1 MQGKKRQIIEAAII
15 CFSEKGYRGT
25 SIQDIA
31 DTLGIA
37 KGSMYFYFKSKEDL
51 LQSIC
56 KHYMET
62 IVKQAQTIAGS
73 SLEPREKLIQ
83 IITLSYKQYEQNKGF
98 IMILMQERFD
108 LNEEIHELIIKVRRT
123 GLFVSRSIICELY
136 GSEAE
141 PYACDAAVMFHS
153 FIDGYL
159 GFVILENKQFDIER
173 LAAFVM
179 TRLDE
184 LMSGMIGKSSDI
196 IFGMDILEQWSA
208 SANDENRTGKSGVAA
223 EIASIR
229 AAAAQL
235 TQLPANKA
243 EELTTALQVI
253 ENEFEKADPQPVVI
267 KGMLSLLK
275 GMKAAGLKKQ
285 LDKLEASVLDLI

>member
-1 MQGKKRQIIEAAII
+1 MQGKKQQIIEAAII

-31 DTLGIA
+31 DALGIA

-83 IITLSYKQYEQNKGF
+83 FITLSYKQYEKNKGF

-108 LNEEIHELIIKVRRT
+108 LNEEIHELIIKVRRI

-141 PYACDAAVMFHS
+141 SYACDAAVMFHS

-159 GFVILENKQFDIER
+159 GFVILENKQFR
-173 LAAFVM
+173 Y
-179 TRLDE
+179 
-184 LMSGMIGKSSDI
+184 
-196 IFGMDILEQWSA
+196 
-208 SANDENRTGKSGVAA
+208 
-223 EIASIR
+223 
-229 AAAAQL
+229 
-235 TQLPANKA
+235 
-243 EELTTALQVI
+243 
-253 ENEFEKADPQPVVI
+253 
-267 KGMLSLLK
+267 
-275 GMKAAGLKKQ
+275 
-285 LDKLEASVLDLI
+285 

>member
-31 DTLGIA
+31 DALGIA

-56 KHYMET
+56 RHYMES
-62 IVKQAQTIAGS
+62 IVTKAQEIAES
-73 SLEPREKLIQ
+73 SVTPREKLTQ
-83 IITLSYKQYEQNKGF
+83 IVTHSYEQYEKNKGF
-98 IMILMQERFD
+98 IMILLQERFN
-108 LNEEIHELIIKVRRT
+108 LNEEIHELIVKVRRI
-123 GLFVSRSIICELY
+123 GLIASRSIICELY
-136 GSEAE
+136 GKEAE

-159 GFVILENKQFDIER
+159 GFVILENKQFDIEI
-173 LAAFVM
+173 LAGFVIN
-179 TRLDE
+179 RLDE
-184 LMSGMIGKSSDI
+184 LITGMIKKNSDI
-196 IFGMDILEQWSA
+196 ILGTDILEQWSA
-208 SANDENRTGKSGVAA
+208 SANKEDIGGKTGVTS
-223 EIASIR
+223 EIESIR
-229 AAAAQL
+229 AAV
-235 TQLPANKA
+235 TQSTKLPANTV
-243 EELTTALQVI
+243 EEINSALQVI
-253 ENEFEKADPQPVVI
+253 ETEFDKAEPQPVVI

-285 LDKLEASVLDLI
+285 LDKLEAYVLDLI